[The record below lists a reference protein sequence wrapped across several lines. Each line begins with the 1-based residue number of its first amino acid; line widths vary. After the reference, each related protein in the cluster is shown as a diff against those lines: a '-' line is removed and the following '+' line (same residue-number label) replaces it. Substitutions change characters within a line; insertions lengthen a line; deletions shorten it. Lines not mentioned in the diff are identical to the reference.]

1 MRFRI
6 IPTLHM
12 PVLIPASSKPA
23 SPRLASLSLIFILL
37 AAVSLP
43 AQTFRGTILG
53 TVTDPSGA
61 VVAGAKV
68 TVTNA
73 GTALERST
81 ETSADGSYAL
91 PELPI
96 GTYTVTITLAGFET
110 SVTTG
115 VLVDTSAERRVNAVL
130 KTGQVSTRVEVS
142 GDLLPQV
149 ETTSTEI
156 GGTLTS
162 DTIESLPVNGRDY
175 QKLIFMNP
183 GVAGSPDQIT
193 DSPGSYGTFSMNGS
207 RGRSNNFLLDGT
219 DMNDGFRNDPAINEA
234 GVFGDP
240 ATILP
245 LDAIA
250 ELKVIS
256 NYEAE
261 YGRNSGAV
269 IDIVTKSG
277 TNRMHGSGLEYLR
290 TDQLGARNFFNNVG
304 GENPFHNNQFGASL
318 GGPIVKD
325 HTFFYADYEGQR
337 ESGAQG
343 GLSCVPDPA
352 QVAADE
358 AAITGAGGTVNSVAT
373 SLLSFFPAPNV
384 PGTYGG
390 PLVGTEDAGCP
401 SGPDLSTATLF
412 NNSIDSLI
420 GKVDQDFE
428 SGLLTGRYYFGNS
441 TQSFPFAQLAGGL
454 LPGFDTVTPTR
465 VQLVSISYVKNMNA
479 SQVNEARLG
488 WNRFAEQFYPQDHS
502 FNPDSIGLD
511 TGVTNP
517 FDFGLPQVTVS
528 GFSPI
533 GSTSSIPRRRVD
545 SNWHFIDNYS
555 WKIGRHDWKFG
566 YEFRR
571 TTIQIVQDNTFRGK
585 LAFSTIATPSTL
597 TGNGSLTALLEG
609 SPSSGKIAQGDTL
622 RHTAENNHSFYIQD
636 EFRVTSRV
644 TFNYG
649 LRWDY
654 FGVVHEKNNL
664 FWQMSPT
671 NGGTELQVGSPGGP
685 GSLYNPDYNNFAPRV
700 ALAYDLTGKGH
711 TVVRAGWG
719 LFYDAFS
726 QDIFTGHA
734 PYNCAF
740 CPGPAYSAATISSA
754 GLSGNTLGNGA
765 VFATSS
771 PLGDFFGAD
780 PHLRTPYV
788 QNFNLNVQQQLTS
801 KMVLQVGYVG
811 STGVK
816 LFRFRDLN
824 QPTQA
829 QITAFDISQCTT
841 WGQTFP
847 NCYIAGFD
855 GPDGV
860 DFNVPRTAFPNFFY
874 VNREESTANSSYN
887 SLQTSL
893 RVNAWR
899 GLTSQAN
906 FVWSHSIDNASDLE
920 DFIPNASQPNNSFD
934 TAAERGNSNFD
945 IRRRFSWNFTYALP
959 KRGGSLAR
967 LKDGWGADS
976 AVTLQDG
983 QPFNLNYNFEGDYS
997 GGGEGFDR
1005 PDVVGPIQYGSAPYN
1020 FLNLTSFQ
1028 VPCTFGNTTASSAS
1042 GDSNCLTGSRH
1053 FGDMGRNSLRA
1064 TTFKEWN
1071 FSVFKSTPITE
1082 RVELQ
1087 LRAEFFNLL
1096 NHPNFSNP
1104 ILPNYIADPAVNGLD
1119 ANGRGLG
1126 SYALTATGDVGI
1138 GNPFIGGGGPRGVQF
1153 VAKFTF

>member
-1 MRFRI
+1 MRARI
-6 IPTLHM
+6 FL
-12 PVLIPASSKPA
+12 VFL
-23 SPRLASLSLIFILL
+23 LL
-37 AAVSLP
+37 AAVSLS

-61 VVAGAKV
+61 VVSGAKV
-68 TVTNA
+68 TVKNT
-73 GTALERST
+73 GTGLERST
-81 ETSADGSYAL
+81 ETSGDGSYTM

-96 GTYTVTITLAGFET
+96 GTYTVTISLNGFET

-115 VLVDTSAERRVNAVL
+115 VVVDVSSERRVSVAL
-130 KTGQVSTRVEVS
+130 KTGQISTRVEVA

-156 GGTLTS
+156 GGTLTA
-162 DTIESLPVNGRDY
+162 DTIEALPVNGRDY
-175 QKLIFMNP
+175 QKLIYMNP

-219 DMNDGFRNDPAINEA
+219 DMNDGYRNDPAINEA

-245 LDAIA
+245 LDAVA

-277 TNRMHGSGLEYLR
+277 TNALHGSALEYFR
-290 TDQLGARNFFNNVG
+290 TNKLGARNFFNNVG

-318 GGPIVKD
+318 GGPIYKD
-325 HTFFYADYEGQR
+325 HTFFYFDYEGQR

-352 QVAADE
+352 QILADE
-358 AAITGAGGTVNSVAT
+358 SAITGGGGTVNTVGQA
-373 SLLSFFPAPNV
+373 LLAYFPAPNV

-390 PLVGTEDAGCP
+390 TLVGSEDSGCP
-401 SGPDLSTATLF
+401 IAPDLSTATRF
-412 NNSIDSLI
+412 SNKIDSLI
-420 GKVDQDFE
+420 GKVDQNFA

-454 LPGFDTVTPTR
+454 LPGFNTVTPTR
-465 VQLVSISYVKNMNA
+465 VQLVSLSYVKNINS

-488 WNRFAEQFYPQDHS
+488 WNRFAEGFFPEDS
-502 FNPDSIGLD
+502 TFNPNTIGLN
-511 TGVTNP
+511 TGVTSP
-517 FDFGLPQVTVS
+517 FDFGLPQTTIS

-533 GSTSSIPRRRVD
+533 GSTNSVPRTRVD
-545 SNWHFIDNYS
+545 ANWHFIDNYS
-555 WKIGRHDWKFG
+555 WKFGRHDVKIG

-571 TTIQIVQDNTFRGK
+571 STIKLIQDNTFRGK
-585 LAFSTIATPSTL
+585 LGFNDL
-597 TGNGSLTALLEG
+597 TDILSGVVD
-609 SPSSGKIAQGDTL
+609 SGKIAEGNTL
-622 RHTAENNHSFYIQD
+622 RHTAENNHSVYLQD
-636 EFRVTSRV
+636 EYRLTQKF

-649 LRWDY
+649 VRWDY
-654 FGVVHEKNNL
+654 FGVVREKNNL
-664 FWQMSPT
+664 FYQMSAAG
-671 NGGTELQVGSPGGP
+671 GGTEIQVGSPGGP
-685 GSLYNPDYNNFAPRV
+685 SVLYNPDFNNLAPRV
-700 ALAYDLTGKGH
+700 GFAYDVTGKGQ
-711 TVVRAGWG
+711 TVIRAGWG

-726 QDIFTGHA
+726 QDIFLGHV

-740 CPGPAYSAATISSA
+740 CPGPAYSGIGPAAISFA
-754 GLSGNTLGNGA
+754 GVSGNTLGTGP
-765 VFATSS
+765 VFASPS

-780 PHLRTPYV
+780 PGIRTPYV
-788 QNFNLNVQQQLTS
+788 QNFNFNVQQQLTS
-801 KMVLQVGYVG
+801 KLVLEIGYVG
-811 STGVK
+811 SSGNK

-829 QITAFDISQCTT
+829 QITAFDLGQCAT
-841 WGQTFP
+841 WGQVAP
-847 NCYIAGFD
+847 NCYIGGFD

-860 DFNVPRTAFPNFFY
+860 DFNVPRTAYPNFFY
-874 VNREESTANSSYN
+874 VNREESSAISRYN

-893 RVNAWR
+893 RTNGWH

-906 FVWSHSIDNASDLE
+906 FVWSHSIDTASDLE
-920 DFIPNASQPNNSFD
+920 DFIPNASQPNDSFN

-945 IRRRFSWNFTYALP
+945 IRRRFSWNLGYSLP
-959 KRGGSLAR
+959 KHGGNLAKIR
-967 LKDGWGADS
+967 DGWGVDS

-983 QPFNLNYNFEGDYS
+983 QPFNFNYNFEGDYS
-997 GGGEGFDR
+997 GSGEGFDR
-1005 PDVVGPIQYGSAPYN
+1005 PDVVGPVQYGSAPYN
-1020 FLNLTSFQ
+1020 FINLTSFQ
-1028 VPCTFGNTTASSAS
+1028 VPCTFGNTTAISSS
-1042 GDSNCLTGSRH
+1042 GDSNCLAGTRH
-1053 FGDMGRNSLRA
+1053 FGNLGRNALRGPS
-1064 TTFKEWN
+1064 FKEWN
-1071 FSVFKSTPITE
+1071 FSVFKTTSITE

-1096 NHPNFSNP
+1096 NHPNFANP
-1104 ILPNYIADPAVNGLD
+1104 ILPGFISDPATNGLD
-1119 ANGRGLG
+1119 ASGRGIGNL
-1126 SYALTATGDVGI
+1126 ALTATGDVGI
-1138 GNPFIGGGGPRGVQF
+1138 GNPFLGGGGPRGVQF
-1153 VAKFTF
+1153 VGKFTF